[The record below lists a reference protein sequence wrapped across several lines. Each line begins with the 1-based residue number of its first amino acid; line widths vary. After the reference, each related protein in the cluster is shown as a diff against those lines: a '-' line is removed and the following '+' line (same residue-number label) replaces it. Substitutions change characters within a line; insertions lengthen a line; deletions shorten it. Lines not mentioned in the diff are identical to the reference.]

1 MPILCAQ
8 EERGGLHFLGVM
20 SKWGWKQH
28 TYKLNPFYVRND
40 FFISNVKN
48 VNLCKNVILKS

>member
-1 MPILCAQ
+1 MGIGTA
-8 EERGGLHFLGVM
+8 
-20 SKWGWKQH
+20 H

-48 VNLCKNVILKS
+48 INLCKNVILKS